1 MIRLGSDENENIN
14 NNNNNK
20 MYAGDC
26 GTVPR
31 GGDDPWSTIK
41 SVGQS
46 RIMDDYITFMND
58 ISIYLWIKY
67 PSIFWFAFNDDPWSI
82 IKSVG
87 QSRIMDE
94 WKIYFW

>member
-1 MIRLGSDENENIN
+1 MSDKNENIN
-14 NNNNNK
+14 NNNN

-46 RIMDDYITFMND
+46 HIMDDYITFMND
-58 ISIYLWIKY
+58 VSMNKVSIHILIT
-67 PSIFWFAFNDDPWSI
+67 FNDDPWSI
-82 IKSVG
+82 IKSVS
-87 QSRIMDE
+87 QSRIMDKL
-94 WKIYFW
+94 KIYFW